1 VVLHYEG
8 NACRIITAG
17 EGGRSHESTIGG
29 IEFDR
34 VVYDAKGDV
43 LYLHV
48 GEPRSAVDFDES
60 PEGHHVRFGPN
71 GELVGITILNARL
84 ILEEDGKIVV
94 TLPDRRLETSD
105 LGDALAA
112 A

>member
-1 VVLHYEG
+1 VAV
-8 NACRIITAG
+8 
-17 EGGRSHESTIGG
+17 TISG
-29 IEFDR
+29 IVFDN
-34 VVYDAKGDV
+34 VFYDSDVDV

-48 GEPRSAVDFDES
+48 GNPRTAVEFDAS
-60 PEGHHVRFGPN
+60 PEGHHTRYDAEGK
-71 GELVGITILNARL
+71 LVGITILNARL

>member
-1 VVLHYEG
+1 MAV
-8 NACRIITAG
+8 
-17 EGGRSHESTIGG
+17 TISG
-29 IEFDR
+29 IVFDN
-34 VVYDAKGDV
+34 VFYDSDVDV

-48 GEPRSAVDFDES
+48 GNPRTAVDFDAS
-60 PEGHHVRFGPN
+60 PEGHHTRYDAEGK
-71 GELVGITILNARL
+71 LVGLTILNARL

>member
-1 VVLHYEG
+1 VYQFYNNLRSPKTPGQRRLSRRDRHG
-8 NACRIITAG
+8 RASQSQLPAAPSTDRIDAC
-17 EGGRSHESTIGG
+17 GR
-29 IEFDR
+29 
-34 VVYDAKGDV
+34 
-43 LYLHV
+43 
-48 GEPRSAVDFDES
+48 RS
-60 PEGHHVRFGPN
+60 
-71 GELVGITILNARL
+71 INARL

>member
-1 VVLHYEG
+1 VAV
-8 NACRIITAG
+8 
-17 EGGRSHESTIGG
+17 TISG
-29 IEFDR
+29 IVFDN
-34 VVYDAKGDV
+34 VFYDSDVDV

-48 GEPRSAVDFDES
+48 GNPRTAVDFDAS
-60 PEGHHVRFGPN
+60 PEGHHTRYDAEGK
-71 GELVGITILNARL
+71 LVGLTILNARL

>member
-1 VVLHYEG
+1 MSV
-8 NACRIITAG
+8 RIDDIV
-17 EGGRSHESTIGG
+17 
-29 IEFDR
+29 FDN
-34 VVYDAKGDV
+34 VSYDADGDV

-48 GEPRSAVDFDES
+48 GSPRTAVDFDES

-105 LGDALAA
+105 LGDVLAPA
-112 A
+112 